1 MVLIL
6 AMLTAGEERKER
18 VKGGEG
24 RRREEKGKEVG
35 VTQEQGGK
43 VNTHAIACA
52 MTESCEWRGQTGF
65 A

>member
-18 VKGGEG
+18 VK
-24 RRREEKGKEVG
+24 EEKGKEVG

-52 MTESCEWRGQTGF
+52 MTESCEWRGQNGF